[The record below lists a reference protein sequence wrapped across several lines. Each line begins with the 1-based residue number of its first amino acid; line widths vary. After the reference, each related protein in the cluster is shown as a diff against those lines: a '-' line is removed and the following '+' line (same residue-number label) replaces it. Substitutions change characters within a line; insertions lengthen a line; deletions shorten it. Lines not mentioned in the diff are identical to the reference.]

1 MNNNELIEKLTI
13 LMEPIVAGKE
23 CELYYI
29 EFVEEDGENFL
40 RIYIDSS
47 EGITLTNCETV
58 SRAVSEILDIEDFI
72 KDSYYLEIS
81 SPGIFRTL
89 HNDKHLNKYKGSKVL
104 IKLSSLFDGKKQLEG
119 ILQNFNGVEVTI
131 VMEEKEV
138 SIPREKIEN
147 ISLNSDI

>member
-40 RIYIDSS
+40 RIYIDNS
-47 EGITLTNCETV
+47 EGITLANCETV

-72 KDSYYLEIS
+72 KDSYYLEVS